1 MIHMAASRRGISELP
16 CWHSFSRRI
25 GSDRKAGNQV
35 SVNAAILTANTPI
48 GRSVFFFNIVY
59 DCVGMQSDSL
69 SLSPFLS
76 LGMDALLVGIRGFIK
91 SRIEYLC
98 NNPCKGEIL
107 SVYDGEK
114 GRWSLNN
121 PRNTIQLFPSAS
133 FNLVIIIPR
142 WKSLLFDRILYST

>member
-1 MIHMAASRRGISELP
+1 
-16 CWHSFSRRI
+16 
-25 GSDRKAGNQV
+25 
-35 SVNAAILTANTPI
+35 
-48 GRSVFFFNIVY
+48 
-59 DCVGMQSDSL
+59 MQSDSL

-114 GRWSLNN
+114 GRWSLND
-121 PRNTIQLFPSAS
+121 RNTINYFQA
-133 FNLVIIIPR
+133 LVSI
-142 WKSLLFDRILYST
+142 LL

>member
-1 MIHMAASRRGISELP
+1 MRPSSPRTPL
-16 CWHSFSRRI
+16 
-25 GSDRKAGNQV
+25 
-35 SVNAAILTANTPI
+35 SVDL
-48 GRSVFFFNIVY
+48 FFFSILFTIVWE
-59 DCVGMQSDSL
+59 CNRILSLSL

-114 GRWSLNN
+114 GR
-121 PRNTIQLFPSAS
+121 
-133 FNLVIIIPR
+133 
-142 WKSLLFDRILYST
+142 

>member
-48 GRSVFFFNIVY
+48 GRSVFFFSILFTIVWE
-59 DCVGMQSDSL
+59 CNRI
-69 SLSPFLS
+69 LSPFLS

-91 SRIEYLC
+91 SRIEYL
-98 NNPCKGEIL
+98 NIPCKGEIL

-114 GRWSLNN
+114 GR
-121 PRNTIQLFPSAS
+121 
-133 FNLVIIIPR
+133 
-142 WKSLLFDRILYST
+142 